1 MSWICKCIIIV
12 LKFYFPLFFAPLWD
26 KISNAAAIQT
36 IWIWAVSGVF
46 AMSTSCH
53 GLFTAEVK
61 ARVVYGLVQSR
72 FLANDGEGG
81 SDQPPKDSPGRNLSC
96 IQDDAFN
103 CTSRNQNLG
112 WCFFG

>member
-1 MSWICKCIIIV
+1 MHSRKVVFSNRHSQV
-12 LKFYFPLFFAPLWD
+12 LSSAFAGFYRSSLFFAPLWD

-72 FLANDGEGG
+72 FIAND
-81 SDQPPKDSPGRNLSC
+81 R
-96 IQDDAFN
+96 
-103 CTSRNQNLG
+103 
-112 WCFFG
+112 